1 MRYEKGHRDASRRR
15 IIEVAARRF
24 RSEGIAASGLS
35 GIMQDAGLTNGAF
48 YPHFQSKA
56 DLVAACVESALEA
69 QSNQVRQGLEAGGL
83 DAVLDFYLSPQHR
96 DDAAN
101 GCPSAAL
108 LPELARQP
116 LESRA
121 LYAEHLRA
129 MIGQVAAALPA
140 DTADPQE
147 LALGV
152 CSTLMG
158 SLQLAR
164 AVADLRMSND
174 ILAAGKAAV
183 RIQIAAR
190 CKIASGT

>member
-1 MRYEKGHRDASRRR
+1 MRYEKGHRDTSRRR

-69 QSNQVRQGLEAGGL
+69 QSAQVRAGLEAGGL
-83 DAVLDFYLSPQHR
+83 DAVLDFYLSAEHR
-96 DDAAN
+96 DDPAN

-116 LESRA
+116 LETRA
-121 LYAEHLRA
+121 LYAAHLQV
-129 MIGQVAAALPA
+129 MIDQVAAALPT
-140 DTADPQE
+140 DTADRQE

-164 AVADLRMSND
+164 AVADPKMSET
-174 ILAAGKAAV
+174 ILAAGKAA
-183 RIQIAAR
+183 AR
-190 CKIASGT
+190 VQVAGRRRV